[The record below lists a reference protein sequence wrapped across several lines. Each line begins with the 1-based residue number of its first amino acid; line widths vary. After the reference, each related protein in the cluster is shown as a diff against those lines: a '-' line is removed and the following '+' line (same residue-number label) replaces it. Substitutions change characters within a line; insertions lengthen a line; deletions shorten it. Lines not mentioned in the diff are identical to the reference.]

1 MIHIMYGLPASGKTT
16 LAMELFEKYK
26 KEFDSQ
32 SPYNRKKVTYCNC
45 DEKDRKT
52 ISNTTDYGVSNYQ
65 HDVIIVDGFF
75 KTVKSI
81 ADKFHNNRFVCYDM
95 DEIVIHVFEQN
106 KQACFENDIL
116 RGRNELAMNS
126 INEGQETF
134 DIEKFKKSFFKDR
147 EYYLR
152 DCKISVKK
160 EKVISYSVKNDYTIY
175 SSWLVGDDISDEF
188 EELDKWLEEKY
199 PSLTFLQYKKICK
212 HIHVEEMNT
221 CDYYE
226 EHYTRSIQR
235 SIKISNIEKEL
246 V

>member
-16 LAMELFEKYK
+16 LAMKLFEDYK
-26 KEFDSQ
+26 NKFAKDGR
-32 SPYNRKKVTYCNC
+32 YNRQKVAYVNVDKQDFKIIRNETSYGI
-45 DEKDRKT
+45 DRFGND
-52 ISNTTDYGVSNYQ
+52 IV
-65 HDVIIVDGFF
+65 IVDGWF
-75 KTVKSI
+75 KTIEEISE
-81 ADKFHNNRFVCYDM
+81 KFYSHCFQYVL
-95 DEIVIHVFEQN
+95 DEIVVHVFNQN

-116 RGRNELAMNS
+116 RGRNELATNS

-175 SSWLVGDDISDEF
+175 SPWLIGDDISDEF

-199 PSLTFLQYKKICK
+199 PSLTFLQYKRICK
-212 HIHVEEMNT
+212 HIHIEEMNT

-226 EHYTRSIQR
+226 EHDTRSIQR
-235 SIKISNIEKEL
+235 SIKISDIEKEL
-246 V
+246 T

>member
-1 MIHIMYGLPASGKTT
+1 MYGLPASGKTT
-16 LAMELFEKYK
+16 LAMKLFEDYK
-26 KEFDSQ
+26 NKFAKDGW
-32 SPYNRKKVTYCNC
+32 YNRQKVAYVNVDKQDFKIIRNET
-45 DEKDRKT
+45 
-52 ISNTTDYGVSNYQ
+52 SYGINQFGNDIV
-65 HDVIIVDGFF
+65 IVDGWF
-75 KTVKSI
+75 KTIEEISE
-81 ADKFHNNRFVCYDM
+81 KFYSHCFQYVL
-95 DEIVIHVFEQN
+95 DEIVVHVFNQN

-116 RGRNELAMNS
+116 RGRNELATNS

-175 SSWLVGDDISDEF
+175 SPWLIGDDISDEF

-199 PSLTFLQYKKICK
+199 PSLTFLQYKRICK
-212 HIHVEEMNT
+212 HIHIEEMNT

-226 EHYTRSIQR
+226 EHDTRSIQR
-235 SIKISNIEKEL
+235 SIKISDIEKEL
-246 V
+246 T